1 MKIRYILSLGAGVQ
15 STTLY
20 CLAAQGKFPC
30 EAAIFADT
38 GEEPEAVYRHLGWLK
53 EASRLGPPIMVRTR
67 GSLGDDL
74 TRGENSSH
82 QRFAS
87 IPAFTSDGIGNA
99 PSMTRRQCSRE
110 YKTQVVE
117 QTIRREIVGLAPG
130 RALPKDVQVVQYIG
144 ISWDERSRAV
154 DVERRMKRGW
164 KAVFPLLGLR
174 WTRNDCRTF
183 LEIHIPHEVPK
194 SACVFCP
201 FHNDRQWQ
209 SLKASGGKDWARIV
223 QIDTALRTPGTIV
236 NRNLN
241 QSLYLHRSCKP
252 ITDIDFANSKQAYFD
267 GFLMECQGMCGV

>member
-1 MKIRYILSLGAGVQ
+1 VIDRHILSLGAGVQ

-20 CLAAQGKFPC
+20 LMAIHGDFPC
-30 EAAIFADT
+30 QAAIFADT
-38 GEEPEAVYRHLGWLK
+38 QEEPEAVYAHLEWLK
-53 EASRLGPPIMVRTR
+53 AQSGPPIMVRTR

-74 TRGENSSH
+74 TRGENSTH

-87 IPAFTSDGIGNA
+87 IPAFTSDGINS

-130 RALPKDVQVVQYIG
+130 RALPKDVQIIQYIG
-144 ISWDERSRAV
+144 ISWDERSRAF

-164 KAVFPLLGLR
+164 KAIFPLLDR
-174 WTRNDCRTF
+174 QWTRADCREF
-183 LEIHIPHEVPK
+183 LNYNVPHEVPK

-201 FHNDRQWQ
+201 FHNNNQWAR
-209 SLKASGGKDWARIV
+209 LKAQGGKDWDRIV
-223 QIDTALRTPGTIV
+223 QIDTAFRTPGTVV
-236 NRNLN
+236 NRNLQ

-252 ITDIDFANSKQAYFD
+252 ITEIDFANSKQGSFD
-267 GFLMECQGMCGV
+267 GFLMECQGVCGV